1 MDSAHRRN
9 SLPFNLLPAPPLG
22 AGRLFRG
29 AVCSP
34 LPANPYSSVPGSKI
48 FTQFPRHHSGPAG
61 FFEVRFAPRSLRTLA
76 APFRGAKSSHNFRA
90 AARGRPA
97 FSRRGL
103 LPAPCNPCGS
113 VSGSKIFT
121 QFPRLR
127 PRPTGFFEARFA
139 PRSLQTLA
147 APFRE
152 AKSSHNFRAS
162 ARGRPAFSRR
172 GLLPALREPLRLRSG
187 EQNLH
192 TISAPPP
199 EAGRL
204 FRGAVCSPLPANPC
218 GSVPGSK
225 IFTQFPRRYSVPAVF
240 FEARF
245 APRSLQTLMA
255 PFRGANSSHNSR
267 APARGRPLFPGRGL
281 LPPPCEALFFRL
293 GEQILHTIPAPP
305 SGAARA
311 ARPAHPKIPEA
322 HSASGIFPLLLSSST
337 YPFPPAG
344 IPESGNSPLP
354 GGLPCRKAGIPQ
366 SSSG

>member
-139 PRSLQTLA
+139 PRSPRTLA
-147 APFRE
+147 APFRG
-152 AKSSHNFRAS
+152 AKSSHNFRA
-162 ARGRPAFSRR
+162 APRGRPAFPRR
-172 GLLPALREPLRLRSG
+172 GLLPAPCKPLWLRSG

-192 TISAPPP
+192 TIPAPLLGS
-199 EAGRL
+199 GRL
-204 FRGAVCSPLPANPC
+204 FRGAVCSPLPANPY

-225 IFTQFPRRYSVPAVF
+225 FFTQFPRSRPGPAAF
-240 FEARF
+240 SRARF
-245 APRSLQTLMA
+245 APPSLRGLVL
-255 PFRGANSSHNSR
+255 PSGGANSSHNSR
-267 APARGRPLFPGRGL
+267 ATVGRRSGGPTRPSKNPRSTFCFGDFSFTFI
-281 LPPPCEALFFRL
+281 FFYLSISTRWD
-293 GEQILHTIPAPP
+293 
-305 SGAARA
+305 SGV
-311 ARPAHPKIPEA
+311 
-322 HSASGIFPLLLSSST
+322 
-337 YPFPPAG
+337 
-344 IPESGNSPLP
+344 
-354 GGLPCRKAGIPQ
+354 RK
-366 SSSG
+366 